1 MTIEKRSEC
10 CGALLLKLETPMCS
24 DCKEHCDVIEHD
36 DIYIYYGVFNDVG
49 LSENKTGSM
58 EAKAS
63 VSDYGT
69 AAHDPTETKP

>member
-24 DCKEHCDVIEHD
+24 DCKEHCDVFEFD
-36 DIYIYYGVFNDVG
+36 DEGAIDDVAIT
-49 LSENKTGSM
+49 ENQTRSM
-58 EAKAS
+58 AIKIS
-63 VSDYGT
+63 VPFDGT